1 MGEGGGREGEGC
13 ECEICVPLQEFA
25 DALMEVKKAIDDVY
39 HSTTL
44 KQVLGTLLSIGNF
57 LNGTEVRA
65 HPPSSLSS
73 PSTPHLTTTTTCLAV
88 CLVWHHPWLSPS

>member
-44 KQVLGTLLSIGNF
+44 KQVLGTLL
-57 LNGTEVRA
+57 
-65 HPPSSLSS
+65 
-73 PSTPHLTTTTTCLAV
+73 
-88 CLVWHHPWLSPS
+88 